1 MEKIITISGKNYQMK
16 ASALTQFLYKNETGR
31 SFITDL
37 QKLSSAHAEAN
48 NDVEA
53 MVDAMD
59 DITTILLKISYTM
72 IKQANK
78 EQVGTYDEFLDGIDN
93 LYDESNWIQE
103 VIEFACSPISRQ
115 LQKNQ

>member
-1 MEKIITISGKNYQMK
+1 MEKVITISGKNYQMK
-16 ASALTQFLYKNETGR
+16 ASALTQFLYKNDTGR
-31 SFITDL
+31 SFISDL
-37 QKLSSAHAEAN
+37 QKLSSAYTETGNDIEASI
-48 NDVEA
+48 E
-53 MVDAMD
+53 AMD

-93 LYDESNWIQE
+93 LYDDSNWIQE

-115 LQKNQ
+115 LQKN

>member
-59 DITTILLKISYTM
+59 DITTILLKISIITLRKI
-72 IKQANK
+72 IKILILMWHILLLKKMQADS
-78 EQVGTYDEFLDGIDN
+78 GL
-93 LYDESNWIQE
+93 
-103 VIEFACSPISRQ
+103 
-115 LQKNQ
+115 